1 MREKIR
7 GSLLSILT
15 ASLILTACSSGTTS
29 FDDYVEGRSFTK
41 SESGIYST
49 DSLSYTSK
57 VGNSSDAAA
66 EIAVNLTVNCHNGS
80 KTAGT

>member
-29 FDDYVEGRSFTK
+29 FDDYATNEGYLSVGAENDIENTEGEVNENVEYVGEKISKENIISRRYN
-41 SESGIYST
+41 EMCIY
-49 DSLSYTSK
+49 K
-57 VGNSSDAAA
+57 
-66 EIAVNLTVNCHNGS
+66 
-80 KTAGT
+80 